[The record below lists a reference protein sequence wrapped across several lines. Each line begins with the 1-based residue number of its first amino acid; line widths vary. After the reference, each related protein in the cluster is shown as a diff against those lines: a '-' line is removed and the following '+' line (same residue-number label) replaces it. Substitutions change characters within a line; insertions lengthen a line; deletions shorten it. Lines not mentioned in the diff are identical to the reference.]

1 MNTELNAER
10 GDLAS
15 IASVTPISPVSPGLP
30 VNPIGA
36 AAATPLPATAEGEP
50 HVALLHELGAQGEW
64 WRYRKGTI
72 LIHELDVGT
81 TLFIV
86 LSGQVKVYSTDAN
99 DKEITF
105 GVFGAGE
112 YFGEMSL
119 DGGPRSA
126 SVITL
131 EPTVCALIARTTL
144 LAFIGTQPEFA
155 LALMSK
161 LIRRLR
167 MATTSARNLAFIDVY
182 GRLTGCLHALAKP
195 QSDGT
200 QRIEE
205 RIIPGDRQPRDGQPH
220 PQRPGKRQ
228 LHPRAGKTHYA
239 GEKIS
244 CAVVIGHPKN
254 LTSHHTGVCP
264 RQQRQSHHQ
273 H

>member
-1 MNTELNAER
+1 MTTALSNAE
-10 GDLAS
+10 
-15 IASVTPISPVSPGLP
+15 
-30 VNPIGA
+30 A
-36 AAATPLPATAEGEP
+36 ADLPAAVNSSRATTAAP
-50 HVALLHELGAQGEW
+50 SAAPSAASAMADDHHADLLRELAVQGEVR
-64 WRYRKGTI
+64 RYRKGTI

-86 LSGQVKVYSTDAN
+86 LSGEVKVFSTDAN

-131 EPTVCALIARTTL
+131 QPTVCALVTRTTL
-144 LAFIGTQPEFA
+144 LAFIARQPEFA
-155 LALMSK
+155 LALLSK
-161 LIRRLR
+161 VIRRLR
-167 MATTSARNLAFIDVY
+167 MATINARNLAFIDVY

-205 RIIPGDRQPRDGQPH
+205 RITHQE
-220 PQRPGKRQ
+220 
-228 LHPRAGKTHYA
+228 LASRAGCSREMVSRILKDLENGGYIRVQERRIVLA
-239 GEKIS
+239 KKLP
-244 CAVVIGHPKN
+244 A
-254 LTSHHTGVCP
+254 
-264 RQQRQSHHQ
+264 RW
-273 H
+273 